1 MERIHHVLG
10 LDTFFIINIGIALAG
25 LATWLR
31 STWNLIHRYAD
42 SCLATVYINE
52 HDPLYHDM
60 IQWMNDHVFQHR
72 NFRCVVAVTDNH
84 HRPGKRSGLHSVTA
98 PSVGN
103 PDSYPPQAPGKH
115 AFQLKPFNG
124 SRLFTFKGRWVLFSH
139 SAPNRTV
146 ATLQE
151 GGEER
156 IHLKLQTLSLSLDPL
171 RALIE
176 EASAY
181 SKKLAKS
188 NISVHRAMSNVR
200 DLVRWSRITTR
211 PSRPISTVI
220 LDSRKKKAVLDDM
233 SEYLR
238 EETRQWYANHG
249 IPYRRGYLFSGPPG
263 TGKTSLSSAIAGAFG
278 LDIYVLSLLDP
289 NISESQFI
297 RLFSE
302 VPTQCVVLLEDIDAA
317 GMTLKRANID
327 STMTDATDTT
337 ATFDA
342 TKKRMKPGT
351 PVAASP
357 PGPISLS
364 ALLNAIDGVSSQE
377 GRILIMTTNSPQ
389 DLDPALIRPGR
400 VDMHIRFELPSR
412 EEFRELFR
420 SMFSDAPSG
429 PDLEQEGEL
438 GIGSDVQKAKEG
450 EKEKEDNI
458 NTIDLDRL
466 AVRFAESLPEG
477 RFSLAEVQGF
487 LLQYKRQ
494 PEEACARAAEWV
506 SANRK

>member
-1 MERIHHVLG
+1 MERVHHILG
-10 LDTFFIINIGIALAG
+10 LDTFFIINIGLALAG

-31 STWNLIHRYAD
+31 SVWNLVHRYAD
-42 SCLATVYINE
+42 TCLATVYINE
-52 HDPLYHDM
+52 HDPLYHDV
-60 IQWMNDHVFQHR
+60 IQWMNDHIFHHR
-72 NFRCVVAVTDNH
+72 NFRCVLAVTDNH
-84 HRPGKRSGLHSVTA
+84 HRPGKRPGLFSA
-98 PSVGN
+98 AASPVGSPEPN
-103 PDSYPPQAPGKH
+103 PPQTLGKH

-124 SRLFTFKGRWVLFSH
+124 SRLFTFEGRWVLFSH

-146 ATLQE
+146 TALQD

-211 PSRPISTVI
+211 PSRAISTVI
-220 LDSRKKKAVLDDM
+220 LDSRMKKAVLDDM

-238 EETRQWYANHG
+238 EDTRQWYANHG

-263 TGKTSLSSAIAGAFG
+263 TGKTSLSSAIAGVFG

-289 NISESQFI
+289 NISESQFL

-317 GMTLKRANID
+317 GMTLKRANV
-327 STMTDATDTT
+327 DATTEDATT
-337 ATFDA
+337 ALDA
-342 TKKRMKPGT
+342 TRKRTKPGA
-351 PVAASP
+351 PVPTSA

-377 GRILIMTTNSPQ
+377 GRILIMTTNAPQ

-420 SMFSDAPSG
+420 SMFSDVPSG
-429 PDLEQEGEL
+429 PDLEEKGESK
-438 GIGSDVQKAKEG
+438 IESDVQKVKDADKV
-450 EKEKEDNI
+450 DTDMI
-458 NTIDLDRL
+458 NLDRL
-466 AVRFAESLPEG
+466 AVRFSEVLPEG

-494 PEEACARAAEWV
+494 PEEACARAAEWA
-506 SANRK
+506 SANSH

>member
-31 STWNLIHRYAD
+31 SVWNLVHRYAD
-42 SCLATVYINE
+42 TCLATVYVNE
-52 HDPLYHDM
+52 HDPLYHDV
-60 IQWMNDHVFQHR
+60 IQWMNDHVFQYR
-72 NFRCVVAVTDNH
+72 NFRCVLAVTENY
-84 HRPGKRSGLHSVTA
+84 HRPGKRPGLFSATA
-98 PSVGN
+98 TSVGN
-103 PDSYPPQAPGKH
+103 PDSNPPQTLGKH

-146 ATLQE
+146 TTLQD

-211 PSRPISTVI
+211 PSRAISTVI
-220 LDSRKKKAVLDDM
+220 LDGRKKKAVLDDM

-238 EETRQWYANHG
+238 EDTRQWYADHG

-263 TGKTSLSSAIAGAFG
+263 TGKTSLSSALAGVFG

-289 NISESQFI
+289 NISESQFL

-317 GMTLKRANID
+317 GMTLKRENVD
-327 STMTDATDTT
+327 STTADTMTTPDP
-337 ATFDA
+337 
-342 TKKRMKPGT
+342 TKKRTKSGA
-351 PVAASP
+351 PVPASP

-377 GRILIMTTNSPQ
+377 GRILIMTTNTPQ

-420 SMFSDAPSG
+420 SMFSDVPSV
-429 PDLEQEGEL
+429 PDLEEKVESM
-438 GIGSDVQKAKEG
+438 IGSDVQKVKEA
-450 EKEKEDNI
+450 EKKNAS
-458 NTIDLDRL
+458 TVDLNRL
-466 AVRFAESLPEG
+466 ADQFAEALPEG

-506 SANRK
+506 SANSH